1 MNKNLMDMIKKH
13 EGFRSKPYICTAG
26 KMTIGYGRNIEDIG
40 ISEQEATFL
49 IKNDINRSIIELEFI
64 FSDFNTFSENRQ
76 NALIDMIFN
85 LGSNRFNSFKKMIKA
100 INKNDWN
107 EASIQAEN
115 SKWHNQVKNRA
126 LTIERLLKHG

>member
-1 MNKNLMDMIKKH
+1 MDMIKKH

>member
-1 MNKNLMDMIKKH
+1 MIKKH